1 MQKVF
6 FDYSGIL
13 DEVSAEEVNACL
25 GMAVSARD
33 KLINKSGEGN
43 EFTGWVDLPVNFDKE
58 EFERIKKAASR
69 IRQDSD
75 VLIVIG
81 IGGSYLGARAAIE
94 FLGNS
99 FYNEKDGLKVYFA
112 GNSLS
117 QKYLSDL
124 ISLVKD
130 KDISVNVIS
139 KSGTTTEPA
148 IAFRVFKDLLEEK
161 YGPEGSAKRI
171 YATTDKEK
179 GALKELAD
187 KQGYE
192 TFVVPD
198 DIGGRYSV
206 LTAVG
211 LLPIAAAGFNI
222 DRLME
227 GAAEMRDIS
236 LSRSM
241 DIPALNYAAA
251 RNALYA
257 TGKKIE
263 ITADYEPS
271 FHYMNE
277 WWKQLFGES
286 EGKGHKGIFPA
297 SVDLTTDLHSMGQ
310 YIQDGE
316 RLIMETVVEIL
327 DQPGDI
333 VIHREADDTDKLN
346 YLAGRD
352 MEYVNSRA
360 LEGTMLA
367 HIEGGAP
374 CMRVTIRDQKEYTL
388 GQLIYF
394 YEFACGISGY
404 MLGVNP
410 FNQPGVESY
419 KRNMF
424 ALLGKPGYEALL
436 KEITEKAAA
445 RSKEAAK

>member
-13 DEVSAEEVNACL
+13 DEVSVEEVNACL
-25 GMAVSARD
+25 KKAVSARD
-33 KLINKSGEGN
+33 KLISKTGEGN
-43 EFTGWVDLPVNFDKE
+43 GFTGWVDLPVNFDKG
-58 EFERIKKAASR
+58 EFERIKKAALR
-69 IRQDSD
+69 IRQDSE

-81 IGGSYLGARAAIE
+81 IGGSYLGSRAAIE
-94 FLGNS
+94 FLGDS

-117 QKYLSDL
+117 QKYLSNL

-148 IAFRVFKDLLEEK
+148 IAFRVFKDLMEEK
-161 YGPEGSAKRI
+161 YGPEGAAKRI

-192 TFVVPD
+192 SFVVPD

-257 TGKKIE
+257 AGKKIE

-297 SVDLTTDLHSMGQ
+297 SADLTTDLHSMGQ

-316 RLIMETVVEIL
+316 RLIMETVVEIM

-346 YLAGRD
+346 YLAGRN

-367 HIEGGAP
+367 HIEGGVP
-374 CMRVTIRDQKEYTL
+374 CMRVTVMDQKEYTL

-410 FNQPGVESY
+410 FDQPGVESY